1 MYELT
6 LPFCLLLSFDVR
18 HPFLMSTSVVL
29 TQPGY
34 THRHI
39 HSTAETTR
47 QAGIRVI
54 SLIQVWHTSYLS
66 QISHSGTT
74 HVISLT
80 QVQHVIPQWV
90 IWHVSHKYLTQ
101 VRHVISLTQVLHV
114 IPQWVIWQVSHKYL
128 TQVWHVSYQSLRY
141 NTSYLSEW
149 YDTCHTNISL
159 MYDTCHINHSGT
171 TRHTWVS
178 DMTRVTYLTQCARV
192 V

>member
-90 IWHVSHKYLTQ
+90 MWQVSHIYLTQ
-101 VRHVISLTQVLHV
+101 VRS
-114 IPQWVIWQVSHKYL
+114 
-128 TQVWHVSYQSLRY
+128 SYHSLRY
-141 NTSYLSEW
+141 YTSYLSEW
-149 YDTCHTNISL
+149 YDMCHTNISL
-159 MYDTCHINHSGT
+159 RYDTCHTS
-171 TRHTWVS
+171 VS
-178 DMTRVTYLTQCARV
+178 DNNNNNNTTTYKAP
-192 V
+192 